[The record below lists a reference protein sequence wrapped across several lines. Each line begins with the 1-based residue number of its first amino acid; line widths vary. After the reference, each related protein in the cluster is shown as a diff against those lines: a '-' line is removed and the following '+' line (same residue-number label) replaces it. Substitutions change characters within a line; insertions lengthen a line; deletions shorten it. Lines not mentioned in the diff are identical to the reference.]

1 MATTERTYANVAIL
15 LLAISIVLC
24 GILSPIASWVVAL
37 TASCMYFFAAGFF
50 LLTLV
55 EYQDRKK
62 DATAIEKAMNP
73 FVTGLNACSVLILA
87 QAVIVLFSWILI
99 VPSVIIVVYTFVFRK
114 VKRFDAT
121 RVWQDKDAA
130 MRDGQVLLGLSG
142 LHFVACLV
150 AMILG
155 LIGLVNTK

>member
-1 MATTERTYANVAIL
+1 MPTTERVYANVAIASL
-15 LLAISIVLC
+15 SVGVALC
-24 GILSPIASWVVAL
+24 WLLSPIASWVVAL
-37 TASCMYFFAAGFF
+37 TASCMYFFGAGFF

-62 DATAIEKAMNP
+62 DATAVEKAMNP
-73 FVTGLNACSVLILA
+73 FITALNACS
-87 QAVIVLFSWILI
+87 AVILFQAAVVLYSWLLCI
-99 VPSVIIVVYTFVFRK
+99 PSVLLVVYTFVFRK

-130 MRDGQVLLGLSG
+130 MRDGQIMLGLSG
-142 LHFVACLV
+142 VHFVVCLV

-155 LIGLVNTK
+155 LIGLVGSK